1 MRSYQVIDFSR
12 ISELGKWQIVG
23 NVANLNWRH
32 KWFIIVIHQ
41 PSKMR
46 SNVGFCVT
54 KRFKL
59 FKKVSEWWP
68 QCSWFSTENYINAIE
83 KIWGKRP
90 KGKVEVKTDRV
101 DLELFSRYLCTD
113 VQLNHS
119 ATDNFEI
126 HHSPPWNSVR
136 YDK

>member
-1 MRSYQVIDFSR
+1 MIDFSR
-12 ISELGKWQIVG
+12 IISELGKWQIVG
-23 NVANLNWRH
+23 NVTNLNWRH

-46 SNVGFCVT
+46 SKVGFCVT

-68 QCSWFSTENYINAIE
+68 QCSWFSTENYINAS
-83 KIWGKRP
+83 KKKNCGKVP

-101 DLELFSRYLCTD
+101 DLELFFRYLCTD
-113 VQLNHS
+113 VLLNHS

-126 HHSPPWNSVR
+126 HHSPPWNSISD
-136 YDK
+136 DK